1 MKSRMLRLM
10 AGGALLLL
18 GGCAY
23 LAPLP
28 PAQVNLLEEYRQ
40 VRSWSASQGEAMLR
54 EREQLHGQDG
64 SGINRLR
71 LALVLGFGKGAVA
84 DPKRALQLFDESAK
98 SAHEPHTDGALFAE
112 VFGAILKERL
122 QAETRLNS
130 AEARLTAAEA
140 KITAAEAKIG
150 TLNRQL
156 ESERVRAEELEKKL
170 EALKAIEKSL
180 RKR

>member
-10 AGGALLLL
+10 AGGALLML

-40 VRSWSASQGEAMLR
+40 ARSWSASQSETMLR
-54 EREQLHGQDG
+54 EREAFYLQAP
-64 SGINRLR
+64 STINRVR
-71 LALVLGFGKGAVA
+71 LALVLGFGRGGAT

-98 SAHEPHTDGALFAE
+98 RVEESHADEALFAE

-130 AEARLTAAEA
+130 AEAKITAAEA
-140 KITAAEAKIG
+140 KISATEAKIG